1 MPKWCGIGLT
11 PSFLYEINVLL
22 CFLLPRVNIKMNSY
36 KKSDLLEYMWDNDLK
51 PKTEDI
57 EKKLETFLLQ
67 QFGILSC
74 DVEDYKKFADDVI
87 DFRRNL
93 RAITTQRGW
102 NKKLILRKHSVGL
115 LYHNSFAQCLKVTKN
130 VSLLFL
136 LFVFV
141 QAFKCKNV
149 IKWDFLGTFQT
160 VCIYLCSLFQV
171 TQWNMYL
178 SNFNFCTKLAIMV
191 HFDSQKYLI
200 WI

>member
-1 MPKWCGIGLT
+1 
-11 PSFLYEINVLL
+11 
-22 CFLLPRVNIKMNSY
+22 MNSY

-115 LYHNSFAQCLKVTKN
+115 L
-130 VSLLFL
+130 
-136 LFVFV
+136 
-141 QAFKCKNV
+141 
-149 IKWDFLGTFQT
+149 
-160 VCIYLCSLFQV
+160 
-171 TQWNMYL
+171 
-178 SNFNFCTKLAIMV
+178 
-191 HFDSQKYLI
+191 
-200 WI
+200 

>member
-130 VSLLFL
+130 VSSLSLYQVFL
-136 LFVFV
+136 LFVSYINFEFSR
-141 QAFKCKNV
+141 Q
-149 IKWDFLGTFQT
+149 KWDNCHYHYS
-160 VCIYLCSLFQV
+160 VR
-171 TQWNMYL
+171 
-178 SNFNFCTKLAIMV
+178 FCASFHM
-191 HFDSQKYLI
+191 
-200 WI
+200 